1 MEREE
6 WLKSL
11 KAGDKV
17 CNKTSDGKSY
27 YVLEVK
33 NITKGGNIRLTN
45 GVLLKNGRAYI
56 NHGVWS
62 GSTAYDIEPI
72 TEEVADTIRKHRE
85 RMAIVKEVRR
95 LCSSFNSIKYDNE
108 TLIKIR
114 DLMKIEEDE

>member
-17 CNKTSDGKSY
+17 CNRTSDGKSY
-27 YVLEVK
+27 YFLEVK

-45 GVLLKNGRAYI
+45 GVLLKNGRAHKS
-56 NHGVWS
+56 HGVWS
-62 GSTAYDIEPI
+62 GSISYDIEPI
-72 TEEVADTIRKHRE
+72 TEEVIKIVKRHRE
-85 RMAIVKEVRR
+85 RIAIVKEVRR
-95 LCSSFNSIKYDNE
+95 LCSTFNSVKYDNE

-114 DLMKIEEDE
+114 DLMKIEEGE